1 MMNAPASSG
10 RVHYGAN
17 VSWHPTSPGDYVSI
31 VFARDLPLILRS
43 VSDRYVS
50 SASHPSLV
58 QRGLVSG
65 AVAAAAVLGLLIG
78 IGRRS
83 GTVWRPLNAA
93 AHGLLGAHADDVWSY
108 HGSVTPVGGVVVL
121 VMCMVA
127 GFIVARIA
135 SPYRTLHVVAAAAG
149 VALASYLLHLHVVAR
164 TPGGLAALLS
174 VGELR
179 GLYLTLGLGL
189 VAGMR
194 FAFSA
199 ATSTP
204 ERSSASS

>member
-1 MMNAPASSG
+1 MALVSG
-10 RVHYGAN
+10 P
-17 VSWHPTSPGDYVSI
+17 PTSPGSRASI
-31 VFARDLPLILRS
+31 PFARDVLPVPPVYVIAPDALPAGQPS
-43 VSDRYVS
+43 V
-50 SASHPSLV
+50 A

-83 GTVWRPLNAA
+83 GTVWRPINAA
-93 AHGLLGAHADDVWSY
+93 AHTVLGAQADGVWSY
-108 HGSVTPVGGVVVL
+108 HGSVTPVGGLVVL
-121 VMCMVA
+121 AMSVAA

-135 SPYRTLHVVAAAAG
+135 SSFRTMHVVAAAAG
-149 VALASYLLHLHVVAR
+149 VALVSYLLHLHVVAR

-179 GLYLTLGLGL
+179 GLYLMLGFAL

-194 FAFSA
+194 FAFS
-199 ATSTP
+199 T
-204 ERSSASS
+204 SASASEH